1 LSIIRY
7 FGNLRNMDLVFKALA
22 DPTRRQVLQLLKNGP
37 MKAGEIAEHV
47 SVAKPTLSDHLA
59 VLRQAELVSSEKNGT
74 SITYWLNASVLE
86 GALLAFADMVDIG
99 LSRDKPRTSR
109 ARN

>member
-1 LSIIRY
+1 M
-7 FGNLRNMDLVFKALA
+7 NLIFKALA
-22 DPTRRQVLQLLKNGP
+22 DPTRRQVLQLLKDGP

-47 SVAKPTLSDHLA
+47 AVAKPTLSDHLA
-59 VLRQAELVSSEKNGT
+59 LLRNAELVSSEKKGT

-99 LSRDKPRTSR
+99 LTPEKPPKLGENR
-109 ARN
+109 

>member
-1 LSIIRY
+1 M
-7 FGNLRNMDLVFKALA
+7 NLVFKALA
-22 DPTRRQVLQLLKNGP
+22 DPTRRQVLQLLKDGP

-59 VLRQAELVSSEKNGT
+59 LLRQAELVSSEKNGT
-74 SITYWLNASVLE
+74 SISYWLNASVLE

-99 LSRDKPRTSR
+99 LSRDNPRKSR
-109 ARN
+109 RRH

>member
-1 LSIIRY
+1 M
-7 FGNLRNMDLVFKALA
+7 NLIFKALA
-22 DPTRRQVLQLLKNGP
+22 DPTRRKVLQLLKDGP

-59 VLRQAELVSSEKNGT
+59 LLRQAELVSSEKNGT

-99 LSRDKPRTSR
+99 LSQDSPRKSPK
-109 ARN
+109 RN